1 MNGHPSTT
9 GTLSPAPAASPTSTS
24 QQLLLL
30 QLSTAAPTLIP
41 TPNLSGSDY
50 FPEFGKRE
58 LEALRGHNL

>member
-9 GTLSPAPAASPTSTS
+9 DTLSLALAASPTSTS

-41 TPNLSGSDY
+41 TPNLVD
-50 FPEFGKRE
+50 EFGKRE